1 MIHNGCT
8 DKMKYGLQ
16 VRRMLDLIPRPR
28 SFQVVFLYLLNV
40 LPIDQNIK

>member
-8 DKMKYGLQ
+8 DKMKYRLQ
-16 VRRMLDLIPRPR
+16 VRLMLNLIPRPR
-28 SFQVVFLYLLNV
+28 SFQVFFLNV